1 MAKNKEDKS
10 GGILLSEVKL
20 MWASLK
26 EPRQDDDSPPK
37 FQTDCCK
44 LTDEQ
49 VEELSAAGIEVRDGN
64 LLKTPQPEKGF
75 FITAKSG
82 LRPRVVDSKKAAY
95 DPENIPMVGNGTL
108 ANVFVRPFDWKYKTR
123 SGTSAGLQAVQI
135 LELVEYDTDPFVVED
150 KYAGNAQPAVTG
162 DGAPF

>member
-10 GGILLSEVKL
+10 GGILLSGVKL
-20 MWASLK
+20 MWASLR

-37 FQTDCCK
+37 FQTDCCQ
-44 LTDEQ
+44 LTDEH
-49 VEELSAAGIEVRDGN
+49 VEALGDAGVEVRDGN

-82 LRPRVVDSKKAAY
+82 LRPRVVAPMKAAY
-95 DPENIPMVGNGTL
+95 DPENIPLVGNGTL
-108 ANVFVRPFDWKYKTR
+108 ANVFVRPFDWKYKQR

-135 LELVEYDTDPFVVED
+135 LKLVEYDTDPFEIEE

>member
-37 FQTDCCK
+37 FQADCCK

-49 VEELSAAGIEVRDGN
+49 AEELSAAGIEVRDGN

-82 LRPRVVDSKKAAY
+82 LRPRVVDAMKVAY
-95 DPENIPMVGNGTL
+95 DPDDIPLIGNGTL
-108 ANVFVRPFDWKYKTR
+108 ADVFVRPYDWKYKAR

-135 LELVEYDTDPFVVED
+135 LELVDYNTDPFEVKE
-150 KYAGNAQPAVTG
+150 KYAGNAQPAVTSS
-162 DGAPF
+162 GAPF